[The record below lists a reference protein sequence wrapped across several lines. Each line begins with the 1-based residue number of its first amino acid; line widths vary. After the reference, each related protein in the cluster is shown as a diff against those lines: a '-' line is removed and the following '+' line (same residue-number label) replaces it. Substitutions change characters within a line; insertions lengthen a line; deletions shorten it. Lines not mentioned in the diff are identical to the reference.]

1 MAKTPGL
8 VIKGGAYYYR
18 RAVPEP
24 LRPEFQNKKELW
36 ITLKAEDRRQAS
48 EQARAAAA
56 DADKQL
62 RAARERLAGKLTSA
76 GSVSVV
82 ADASL
87 QRVAKAH
94 LHRLE
99 AATIGWPEQEERGA
113 LDIELGDLLAGYE
126 MAPQVLGIAIRL
138 ASEHDLRVQLPIN
151 PSLPRMAEIATSCND
166 GPGSGAKPVAAR
178 GQPVATELV
187 RLVELVRR
195 AEIEHVRRRLDR
207 LEGDGGDKPHD
218 PLFADVSTLTPP
230 PTKARASATL
240 GEAIKRFE
248 TDPTRADLSQAA
260 AMKYVLPF
268 RALRE
273 VVGDDRPLVGI
284 ERADCVE
291 AFELLAA
298 IPANIKKKAR
308 YDGLTLKEIVALAK
322 ETKDE
327 RLSATTVRNHA
338 HHISS
343 FFNWAIRKGLISA
356 NPATR
361 MTDGSRGAASTRKP
375 FSLAQLNSMFAA
387 LPQWAEGQPG
397 RHWLPLIALFSGM
410 RLGEIAMLTADDVK
424 TVDGATCF
432 VLAETDE
439 RRLKTPGATRTVPI
453 HPELVRLGL
462 LAHVEGVSKAGGGR
476 LFADLARDDQR
487 QTVDVF
493 QKRFSYFLSK
503 LDGFGGVSFHSF
515 RHNFR
520 DALREAGSPIDVTR
534 ALGGWARSGG
544 LEERY
549 GQGTRAST
557 LAKWMANVRYDGL
570 KVAQLE

>member
-1 MAKTPGL
+1 MARTQGL
-8 VIKGGAYYYR
+8 VVKGGAYYYR
-18 RAVPEP
+18 RAVPLH
-24 LRPEFQNKKELW
+24 LRPLFQDKQEVW
-36 ITLKAEDRRQAS
+36 ITLKAESMRQAS
-48 EQARAAAA
+48 EAARAAAV
-56 DADKQL
+56 DVDKQF
-62 RAARERLAGKLTSA
+62 RAARTRLAARATVGTA
-76 GSVSVV
+76 GPEMTVS
-82 ADASL
+82 DASL

-99 AATIGWPEQEERGA
+99 VATIGHAEVEERDE
-113 LDIELGDLLAGYE
+113 LDVELGDLLTGGE
-126 MAPQVLGIAIRL
+126 MAPQLLGTATRL
-138 ASEHDLRVQLPIN
+138 VSEHGLPV
-151 PSLPRMAEIATSCND
+151 PLPPEPVFPPQAEIATRCND
-166 GPGSGAKPVAAR
+166 SAADVVGPTR
-178 GQPVATELV
+178 PVATELV

-195 AEIEHVRRRLDR
+195 AEIEHVKRRLDR

-230 PTKARASATL
+230 PSKARASATL
-240 GEAIKRFE
+240 GEAITRFE
-248 TDPTRADLSQAA
+248 TDPTRADLSEAA

-284 ERADCVE
+284 ERPDCVE

-308 YDGLTLKEIVALAK
+308 YDKLTLKEIVALAK

-327 RLSATTVRNHA
+327 RISTTTVRNHA

-361 MTDGSRGAASTRKP
+361 MTDGSRKAASTRKP
-375 FSLAQLNSMFAA
+375 FSLTQLSSMFAA
-387 LPQWAEGQPG
+387 LPQWTEGRPG

-410 RLGEIAMLTADDVK
+410 RLGEIATLATEDVK

-432 VLAETDE
+432 VLVETDE

-462 LAHVEGVSKAGGGR
+462 LKHVEGVRKAGGNR
-476 LFADLARDDQR
+476 LFADLARDNQR

-493 QKRFSYFLSK
+493 QKSFSYFLSK

-557 LAKWMANVRYDGL
+557 LAKWMANISYDGL
-570 KVAQLE
+570 VFPHYG